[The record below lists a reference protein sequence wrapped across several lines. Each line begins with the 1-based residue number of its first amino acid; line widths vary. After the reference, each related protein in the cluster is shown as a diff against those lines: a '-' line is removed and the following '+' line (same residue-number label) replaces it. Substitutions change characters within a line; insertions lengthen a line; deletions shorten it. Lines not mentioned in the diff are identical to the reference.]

1 MAYDDTAESNPRK
14 DIVTIAKER
23 FHKAQDFYGQSR
35 QQAVEDTRFAMG
47 DSDNGWQWPEEIRQ
61 GRASSQRVVLTV
73 NLTAQHCNQIINNIR
88 QNRPS
93 SKVSP
98 VDDGADKKTAEI
110 LEGLLRNI
118 KASSCADEAHDIA
131 AEHAI
136 YGGEGYWRIRL
147 DWQSPDSFEQEI
159 IIDALPNPNLVYVDC
174 YACRPDRLDAEW
186 GFIFEDISKEEFKRE
201 YPNIDPSSWGEEGVK
216 TWHQEDTVRRAEY
229 YYCEFTDDKLLLL
242 SDGSTAYKSE
252 FDKDSG
258 LIVVKERDT
267 QRKSWKWCM
276 LVGGEDEPV
285 EERDWPGD
293 YLPIVTVVGKE
304 LNVDGEIV
312 RKGIV
317 RDLKDSARMVNYAY
331 SETVQSLALQNKVP
345 YLIADEA
352 IGNNKD
358 IWSSANIENYAYLP
372 WQAYTDDGKSNP
384 KPERQSGAT
393 MATAQVQLLQ
403 LSTEQM
409 RAASGQQNA
418 NFGIRSEASSG
429 VGIQRLKAQGEIA
442 TFHFPDNLA
451 RALRYEDVVLIDL
464 IQKTYDVPKV
474 IRIIGIDGQ
483 MDQAQVNPDMEQAF
497 AEVQQAQSDV
507 SKIFNPSIGKYD
519 VVIDTGPSYQT
530 MRQEGADRLVE
541 MTTRNPQIMQVAGD
555 IVMRAQDFPM
565 SEELARRLEKTIPP
579 NLMEDDDQQVPPQ
592 VKAILG
598 QAQQRE
604 QEMQGVIQQL
614 VEKLQEF
621 ERGDQLKRDEMAMKD
636 AQHQRDTQVDAATT
650 VAKIEADTAKARS
663 SDETKLLISKSS
675 DETKLLISRAQED
688 NRKDIADLTEVV
700 KLIVAHI
707 QPPPLLE
714 ASVAEDLVED
724 EGERE

>member
-1 MAYDDTAESNPRK
+1 
-14 DIVTIAKER
+14 
-23 FHKAQDFYGQSR
+23 
-35 QQAVEDTRFAMG
+35 
-47 DSDNGWQWPEEIRQ
+47 
-61 GRASSQRVVLTV
+61 
-73 NLTAQHCNQIINNIR
+73 
-88 QNRPS
+88 
-93 SKVSP
+93 
-98 VDDGADKKTAEI
+98 
-110 LEGLLRNI
+110 
-118 KASSCADEAHDIA
+118 
-131 AEHAI
+131 
-136 YGGEGYWRIRL
+136 
-147 DWQSPDSFEQEI
+147 
-159 IIDALPNPNLVYVDC
+159 
-174 YACRPDRLDAEW
+174 
-186 GFIFEDISKEEFKRE
+186 
-201 YPNIDPSSWGEEGVK
+201 
-216 TWHQEDTVRRAEY
+216 
-229 YYCEFTDDKLLLL
+229 
-242 SDGSTAYKSE
+242 
-252 FDKDSG
+252 
-258 LIVVKERDT
+258 
-267 QRKSWKWCM
+267 
-276 LVGGEDEPV
+276 
-285 EERDWPGD
+285 
-293 YLPIVTVVGKE
+293 
-304 LNVDGEIV
+304 
-312 RKGIV
+312 
-317 RDLKDSARMVNYAY
+317 MVNYAY

-372 WQAYTDDGKSNP
+372 WQAYTDDGKPNP

-541 MTTRNPQIMQVAGD
+541 MTTRNPQIMQVAVD

-621 ERGDQLKRDEMAMKD
+621 ERGDQLKRDEMTMKD
-636 AQHQRDTQVDAATT
+636 AQHQRDTQVEAASTI
-650 VAKIEADTAKARS
+650 AKIEADTAK
-663 SDETKLLISKSS
+663 SKSS
-675 DETKLLISRAQED
+675 DETKILIAQMQAD

-707 QPPPLLE
+707 QPPPALAAE
-714 ASVAEDLVED
+714 VASDLAEGNE
-724 EGERE
+724 E